1 MRLLIVGS
9 LDGHISAAGKIA
21 LSRGAKVA
29 HVDDIDAAMHALRN
43 GQGADLIMF
52 DVNLDVQRMIESLK
66 RERINLP
73 VVACGIGSSAEIAVR
88 ASRAGAKEY
97 IPLPPDAELIAA
109 VLAAVAE
116 ENSAFIFTAPMFGA
130 VLKLADQVAPCAAS
144 ILITGESGTGKEVM
158 ASYIHAHSKRSGKP

>member
-29 HVDDIDAAMHALRN
+29 HVNDVDQAMHALRN
-43 GQGADLIMF
+43 GQGADLVMF

-73 VVACGIGSSAEIAVR
+73 VS
-88 ASRAGAKEY
+88 
-97 IPLPPDAELIAA
+97 
-109 VLAAVAE
+109 LAA
-116 ENSAFIFTAPMFGA
+116 SAPRPRSRSARSAPA
-130 VLKLADQVAPCAAS
+130 R
-144 ILITGESGTGKEVM
+144 
-158 ASYIHAHSKRSGKP
+158 RSTSRSRPMPS